1 LSFFL
6 STVSQ
11 SQLTVSN
18 KKPKFG
24 PRVATQAWW
33 IERIKQNPIYQYT
46 EEWAK
51 HSEYQ
56 VARWKILAELD
67 YKVLGTS
74 ILRGAPGLGQAYP
87 PKIQFKPSWFKPLI
101 GADFKTFQLWTWLE
115 ATKSLGLPISE
126 KADKWYKYTSTEDLK
141 EGAIKLLGIFKEEV
155 APQLDD
161 HSEYDLVYPTTPLID
176 SIVLDIPVGPY
187 YKYLNKTIKDSS
199 YFPTTESGLVIKKKF
214 LKVYLEERLAEYLA
228 LGGLNE
234 LIQRVPLVEAGHNLP
249 DPFFWDLWANLEH
262 VRKSYSE
269 YCAQEHFNPEASE
282 EESVASL
289 DTQV

>member
-1 LSFFL
+1 M
-6 STVSQ
+6 SQ
-11 SQLTVSN
+11 SQLAVSN

-24 PRVATQAWW
+24 PKVATQAWW
-33 IERIKQNPIYQYT
+33 IENIRKDPIYQYT

-56 VARWKILAELD
+56 VARWKFLAELD
-67 YKVLGTS
+67 YKVLGTN
-74 ILRGAPGLGQAYP
+74 ILRGAPGLGQTYP
-87 PKIQFKPSWFKPLI
+87 PKIVFKPFWFKPICGVDWLE
-101 GADFKTFQLWTWLE
+101 FKVWSWLE

-126 KADKWYKYTSTEDLK
+126 EADKWYKHISTEDLK
-141 EGAIKLLGIFKEEV
+141 EGAIKLLGIFKEETSPV
-155 APQLDD
+155 LEDC
-161 HSEYDLVYPTTPLID
+161 SEYELVYPTTPLID

-199 YFPTTESGLVIKKKF
+199 YFPTTESGLVIRKKF
-214 LKVYLEERLAEYLA
+214 LEVYLEERLAEYLA

-234 LIQRVPLVEAGHNLP
+234 LIQRVPLVEAGNNLS
-249 DPFFWDLWANLEH
+249 DLFYWDLWANLEH
-262 VRKSYSE
+262 LRESYIE
-269 YCAQEHFNPEASE
+269 FCAQEHFNPETSE

>member
-1 LSFFL
+1 
-6 STVSQ
+6 VSQ
-11 SQLTVSN
+11 LKATAVSN

-24 PRVATQAWW
+24 PKVATQAWW
-33 IERIKQNPIYQYT
+33 IEEIKRNPIYQYT

-74 ILRGAPGLGQAYP
+74 TLRGAPGFGQTYP
-87 PKIQFKPSWFKPLI
+87 PRIQYKPSWFKPLI

-126 KADKWYKYTSTEDLK
+126 EADKWYKHISTEDLK
-141 EGAIKLLGIFKEEV
+141 EGAIKLLGIFKEETSPV
-155 APQLDD
+155 LEDY
-161 HSEYDLVYPTTPLID
+161 SEYELVYPTTPLIN

-199 YFPTTESGLVIKKKF
+199 YFPTTESGLVIRKKF
-214 LKVYLEERLAEYLA
+214 LEVYLEERLAEYLA

-234 LIQRVPLVEAGHNLP
+234 LIQRVPLIEAGHKLP
-249 DPFFWDLWANLEH
+249 EPFFWDLWANLEH
-262 VRKSYSE
+262 LRERYTEFCS
-269 YCAQEHFNPEASE
+269 QEHFNPEASE

-289 DTQV
+289 DTQN